1 MLVQMKVKKNLT
13 LFFKKK
19 KKRDVQGLISVGDNL
34 LGISAPNKVIQNMNV
49 PPHFK

>member
-1 MLVQMKVKKNLT
+1 MLVQMKVKENLT
-13 LFFKKK
+13 LFFFFK